1 MEDLVKK
8 VRWYADD
15 LHSEGGFDGYARVM
29 TLAADEIVKLR
40 EYAVGLEADLVATIE
55 QRDALQHKETKMD
68 KELIK
73 LIEENGLTLH
83 GDIEFF
89 AHLVAEREREACAK
103 ECEKIE
109 RRKWEAMMN
118 GGSMQAI
125 GARDCAHAIRAR
137 GEQ

>member
-1 MEDLVKK
+1 M
-8 VRWYADD
+8 
-15 LHSEGGFDGYARVM
+15 
-29 TLAADEIVKLR
+29 
-40 EYAVGLEADLVATIE
+40 LEADLIATIE

-89 AHLVAEREREACAK
+89 AHLVAERERKACVEMFDDEVCFYDYLEIAAK
-103 ECEKIE
+103 
-109 RRKWEAMMN
+109 
-118 GGSMQAI
+118 
-125 GARDCAHAIRAR
+125 IRAR